1 MTLNNFIRGLKQ
13 FSLWHDHQIDLYL
26 YSCRSRKAWVRIPLN
41 DTLLLQYG
49 GFIIDDMRV
58 ADARLACYINAVYSR
73 SLGSDCRRTPKA

>member
-26 YSCRSRKAWVRIPLN
+26 YATRSRRTWVRAPLD

-49 GFIIDDMRV
+49 GFVIDDMR
-58 ADARLACYINAVYSR
+58 AAENRLSVYINAVYSR
-73 SLGSDCRRTPKA
+73 SLRGDCRKTAEA

>member
-26 YSCRSRKAWVRIPLN
+26 YATRSRRTWVRAPLD
-41 DTLLLQYG
+41 DTLLLTYG

-58 ADARLACYINAVYSR
+58 ADGRLAVCINAVYSR
-73 SLGSDCRRTPKA
+73 SLSGDCHRTPEA